1 MKKFY
6 FFMMVILV
14 LVLCTSCMKN
24 DGDSAKLNDIPEK
37 LTGEQGENLL
47 ADAEIVIPR
56 DIDLSKLDILTAD
69 WLRMDSDK
77 AYELFS
83 GNQDLPLFQ
92 ESTIQKG
99 EESVE
104 RNVYE
109 IGESGMLGVSQA
121 QIFLWTDQYQLLR
134 RSLRSAFNAPVVNE
148 SLSKFSAD
156 GDLPFMTREK
166 AAAETRELLAEIGLI
181 TCDTYE
187 WRLLDAQTLNEQEMI
202 DSMNPEEPPPADWA
216 QEDNFYYF
224 IFSQEIEGLPLVNSI
239 QLAEG
244 SATTVPQTTTEC
256 IYGKNG
262 VVGVNLQNFYT
273 KTGVKDA
280 DVAIIS
286 LEQALEQIKNKYN
299 NLISDEPYVIE
310 RISLEYFPQYEDETQ
325 TGYILSPVWSFRV
338 KCPDQITPDSDHLI
352 LSQTDLVL
360 VDAISG
366 KIIV

>member
-121 QIFLWTDQYQLLR
+121 QIFLWTDQ
-134 RSLRSAFNAPVVNE
+134 
-148 SLSKFSAD
+148 
-156 GDLPFMTREK
+156 
-166 AAAETRELLAEIGLI
+166 
-181 TCDTYE
+181 
-187 WRLLDAQTLNEQEMI
+187 
-202 DSMNPEEPPPADWA
+202 
-216 QEDNFYYF
+216 
-224 IFSQEIEGLPLVNSI
+224 
-239 QLAEG
+239 
-244 SATTVPQTTTEC
+244 
-256 IYGKNG
+256 
-262 VVGVNLQNFYT
+262 
-273 KTGVKDA
+273 
-280 DVAIIS
+280 
-286 LEQALEQIKNKYN
+286 
-299 NLISDEPYVIE
+299 
-310 RISLEYFPQYEDETQ
+310 
-325 TGYILSPVWSFRV
+325 
-338 KCPDQITPDSDHLI
+338 
-352 LSQTDLVL
+352 
-360 VDAISG
+360 
-366 KIIV
+366 